1 MEELI
6 LNQKKYK
13 NKFEITW
20 EYIWRFLLATIIGVA
35 IGFVLLKI
43 VSFIITKNNVLIVT
57 NGDLIIRFSNLQIV
71 YTIIKAIIYSLSI
84 SVGWGLIHKDIRNRF
99 ESDFKMLRYASTTVG
114 ILSSLIMIGI
124 VILFFFVN
132 PLSAS
137 FGLNNQMTIKETR
150 EALIQEVNAATKA
163 KVELMDSH
171 KTNTN
176 INVDG
181 YNKAMELLN
190 TGIYDVD
197 SVIRVLV
204 KNIIIA
210 WILAFCVLI
219 ETVVVININHKK
231 IKEFFDRS
239 R

>member
-1 MEELI
+1 M
-6 LNQKKYK
+6 
-13 NKFEITW
+13 
-20 EYIWRFLLATIIGVA
+20 ATIIGVA

-176 INVDG
+176 INVDVDG